1 MRKTDMLFGA
11 LMIPFLLEA
20 TFIPQLTI
28 EIPGSPLS
36 FGRICLVLLALATA
50 SLRGKSDKRTNFEL
64 IIYLLV
70 FGTFVG
76 TLFSNSI
83 SNDLISYLGF
93 ALLFISAIRAYPV
106 LRIPVIQ
113 KMIRYFF
120 IIGFIYWVYYVWNR
134 VLGGGGFATYGEIYR
149 KNRTSDLSLINYH
162 SFGLFLS
169 CAVVYLAQTYGW
181 LRKLSLKGLSVM
193 LLGLATI
200 FVTESRANLLT
211 TILALLFFYIVNN
224 RASIKVIVRLAILFL
239 VFSSVFGYFMGLDD
253 RLNRRYDINNTEY
266 IEQST
271 GSRVVFIGLVIENMV
286 RQPFGGGPKNN
297 RVNFFGIMF
306 QPHNQYLTFIL
317 FAGVFGLL
325 VDIWWIGY
333 AYKTIRRVIRANLD
347 YLKPLLSS
355 LLITM
360 LILFTNDLSGAFFL
374 FIVMIQT
381 WMAKELSRLNLI

>member
-1 MRKTDMLFGA
+1 MKKTDILIGA

-36 FGRICLVLLALATA
+36 FGRICLILLALATVT
-50 SLRGKSDKRTNFEL
+50 LRGKSDKRTNFEL

-70 FGTFVG
+70 FGALVG
-76 TLFSNSI
+76 SLFSNNI
-83 SNDLISYLGF
+83 SKDLVSYIGF

-113 KMIRYFF
+113 KMIKYFF
-120 IIGFIYWVYYVWNR
+120 IIGFLYWIYYVWNR

-162 SFGLFLS
+162 AFGLFLS
-169 CAVVYLAQTYGW
+169 CAIVYLTQTYGW

-224 RASIKVIVRLAILFL
+224 RASVKVIIRLAILFL

-271 GSRVVFIGLVIENMV
+271 GSRFVFIGLVIENMV

-297 RVNFFGIMF
+297 RVNFFGTMY

-317 FAGVFGLL
+317 FAGIFGLL
-325 VDIWWIGY
+325 VDIWWISY
-333 AYKTIRRVIRANLD
+333 AYRTIRKVIRANLD

-360 LILFTNDLSGAFFL
+360 LILFTNDLSGAFFF
-374 FIVMIQT
+374 FIIMIQT
-381 WMAKELSRLNLI
+381 WLAKELTILKLI